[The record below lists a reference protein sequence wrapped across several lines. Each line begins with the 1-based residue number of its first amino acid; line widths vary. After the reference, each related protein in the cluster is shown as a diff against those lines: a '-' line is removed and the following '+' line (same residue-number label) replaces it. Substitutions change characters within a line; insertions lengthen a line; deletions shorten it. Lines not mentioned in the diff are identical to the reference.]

1 MLKFF
6 LSSFLALSFISV
18 QAIDQHQVFVQ
29 FPTDAFRLSAEAKA
43 QLNQLLQKLPHDFEY
58 EISIS
63 GHTDNIGTAGYN
75 DLLGERRAQAVK
87 QYLLSAGMRA
97 ELIKLKSFGEYKPL
111 LKNLDEENRSANR
124 RVEVEL
130 TVFRFENVEELEA
143 VLSNQTKSQ
152 HIIDPLQRSQV
163 EGEHGTAL
171 HIPPNSFVTRKGE
184 SYTGPVV
191 IELQEALNM
200 GQFISN
206 QLFTKSGDE
215 VLISGGMFKVSASTE
230 TGEALFLDS
239 GRSMYATVPAPGGVD
254 PNMQQFV
261 SGSGADWSLTSNSVN
276 GFLDIE
282 MPDHP
287 SVNYYPCALPPY
299 PGYKK
304 PKPVE
309 PEVWTKPREPQAPDP
324 LDYQPEIAWYQQPFA
339 ASIREEAQE
348 QLKEAQI
355 EYQEKL
361 ALYHKKKD
369 LYDDHRKS
377 FKKAC
382 AAYNRALA
390 EWKIARVK
398 DSINH
403 INSEEYQLR
412 LASNKAHYAQAVAE
426 YKVRLEAWQELR
438 AAKMDSAIAAMENK
452 GLVSEQ
458 MMSSYIMA
466 VSELSWI
473 NIDRFWKMRD
483 SQRQLIVLKDKDEK
497 EERAFMVF
505 KEIKC
510 ILPMYARLEKEK
522 RYYEMTDV
530 PKDERFALMAYRVEN
545 GRPQVYLENYD
556 PRKEHAI
563 EYKEYSFSEFKALLS
578 TLQS

>member
-6 LSSFLALSFISV
+6 LSSVLALSFLSV

-29 FPTDAFRLSAEAKA
+29 FPTDEYQLSAEAKA
-43 QLNQLLQKLPHDFEY
+43 QLNKLLEKLPRDFEY

-63 GHTDNIGTAGYN
+63 GHTDNIGAASYN
-75 DLLGERRAQAVK
+75 DVLAERRAKAVK
-87 QYLLSAGMRA
+87 QYLLSAGMQA
-97 ELIKLKSFGEYKPL
+97 ELIKLKSFGEFQPL
-111 LKNLDEENRSANR
+111 LKNHHAENRSKNR
-124 RVEVEL
+124 RVEVKL

-143 VLSNQTKSQ
+143 VLADQTKSQ

-171 HIPPNSFVTRKGE
+171 HIQPHSFVSKNGE
-184 SYTGPVV
+184 IYSGPVI
-191 IELQEALNM
+191 IEMQEALNM

-215 VLISGGMFKVSASTE
+215 VLISGGMFKVSARTE

-239 GRSMYATVPAPGGVD
+239 ASSMYATVPAPAGVD

-287 SVNYYPCALPPY
+287 TVNYHPCALPPY

-324 LDYQPEIAWYQQPFA
+324 LDYQPEIAWYQKPFT
-339 ASIREEAQE
+339 ASIREKAQE

-355 EYQEKL
+355 EYQEEL

-390 EWKIARVK
+390 EWKIARVE

-403 INSEEYQLR
+403 INSEEYQMR

-426 YKVRLEAWQELR
+426 YQVRLEAWQELR
-438 AAKMDSAIAAMENK
+438 AARMDSAIQAMEAN

-483 SQRQLIVLKDKDEK
+483 SQRQLIVLNDKDEK

-505 KEIKC
+505 KEINC
-510 ILPMYARLEKEK
+510 ILPMDARIENEE
-522 RYYEMTDV
+522 RYYEMADV

-545 GRPQVYLENYD
+545 GKPQVYVEDFD
-556 PRKEHAI
+556 PRKEHEI
-563 EYKEYSFSEFKALLS
+563 EFKEYSLTEFKALLS